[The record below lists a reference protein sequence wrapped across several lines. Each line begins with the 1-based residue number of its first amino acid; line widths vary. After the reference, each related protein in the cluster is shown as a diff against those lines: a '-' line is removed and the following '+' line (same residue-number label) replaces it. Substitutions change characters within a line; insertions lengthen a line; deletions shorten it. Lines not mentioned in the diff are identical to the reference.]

1 MQRRGA
7 KRYHARSFAH
17 PTSSHAHT
25 LAPSTAAG
33 AEGTA
38 AVPVHG
44 AAHRKASSH
53 VGPAC
58 LSDLRAPSVVP
69 CHGRAAPSK
78 GLRGQQRRALCARGA
93 TYRPEALTLLRI
105 SHEKMFTPLPPR
117 STVVF
122 VAYIIY
128 TWRDVS
134 WSFITRVCVPS
145 HSMEDEMHGS
155 LLFVIAS
162 VIASLSD
169 SSSSLFCRED
179 VRGWFLIETPSKR

>member
-105 SHEKMFTPLPPR
+105 SHEKIFSVHTTPSSVDGR
-117 STVVF
+117 F

-162 VIASLSD
+162 VISD

-179 VRGWFLIETPSKR
+179 VQGWFLIETPSKR